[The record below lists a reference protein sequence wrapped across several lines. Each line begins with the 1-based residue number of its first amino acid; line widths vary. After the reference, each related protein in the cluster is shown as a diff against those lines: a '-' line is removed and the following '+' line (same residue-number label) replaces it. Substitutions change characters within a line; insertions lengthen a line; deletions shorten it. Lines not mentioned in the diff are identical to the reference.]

1 MILDAIVLFALLSF
15 LSDENWSDRY
25 FTLFALVLGIGIFG
39 NGAVGVAANYVSV
52 FIAILAYP
60 IVGTGILWA
69 GADLEPKRA
78 ALIMGIFTVYQ
89 FAKAA
94 VFISVA

>member
-1 MILDAIVLFALLSF
+1 MILNAIVLFALLSF

-39 NGAVGVAANYVSV
+39 NGAVEFAANHVSV

-60 IVGTGILWA
+60 IVGTGVLWA

-78 ALIMGIFTVYQ
+78 ALIMGIFTVFQ
-89 FAKAA
+89 FTRALIEISAA
-94 VFISVA
+94 